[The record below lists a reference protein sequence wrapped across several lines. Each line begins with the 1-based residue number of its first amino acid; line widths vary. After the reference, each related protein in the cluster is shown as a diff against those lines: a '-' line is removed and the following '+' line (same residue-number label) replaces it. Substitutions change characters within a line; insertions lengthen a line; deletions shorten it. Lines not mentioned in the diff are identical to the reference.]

1 MLSIIPKLLSP
12 NGMALIQIRYD
23 NNDPRFTAK
32 TRHYARNL
40 TTFTSYQIDE
50 FWEMAT
56 NVGLSPAIIKLE
68 RIHNYAYF
76 PAHRNADSNHEIDHN
91 PDNPHYS
98 QSRRLDVPL
107 LGRRP
112 DSHLHRHRALILDEG

>member
-1 MLSIIPKLLSP
+1 
-12 NGMALIQIRYD
+12 MALIQIRYD

-76 PAHRNADSNHEIDHN
+76 A
-91 PDNPHYS
+91 
-98 QSRRLDVPL
+98 L
-107 LGRRP
+107 RP
-112 DSHLHRHRALILDEG
+112 